1 MQIKILYFARLREA
15 FGIAGESL
23 EIEPGT
29 NVEDVLALLEV
40 RGEVWLSELRSGR
53 VVRFA
58 VNQEMASRETVLQ
71 AGDELALFPP
81 VTGG

>member
-15 FGIAGESL
+15 FGVAGESL
-23 EIEPGT
+23 DISSGA
-29 NVEDVLALLEV
+29 NVADVLVLLEA
-40 RGEVWLSELRSGR
+40 RGEVWTSELRSGR